1 MDGVTR
7 ERNVHTFLIV
17 RKKNSKLHAVSGRAR
32 GVLPGRLSTR
42 DEVVK
47 RLCHFHRLSV
57 KMSTATVSVLPVER
71 PSVGSESDGS
81 GSDDDA
87 GRYKVKSAVVQATSQ
102 ATRKEAKS
110 PSSSLSRT
118 PSPLPHDTLPI
129 PARRSPAHFPSSRRR
144 PHSRSPIPP
153 PHGWRRPRSPRYPR
167 DGGGRGDR
175 GGKRGRSRSPP
186 RAREAAGELEE
197 GELREQAEPQP
208 KKKKEDLDPLL
219 TRTGG
224 AYIPPAKLRM
234 MQAQIQDK
242 SSVAYQKLAWE
253 ALKKSI
259 NGLINKVNVSNIGNI
274 VQELFQENIVRG
286 RGLLVRSVIQAQAAS
301 PTFTQVYAAL
311 VAVINTKF
319 PQTGELLAKRLVIQ
333 FKKGFR
339 RNDKAVCVTASKFLA
354 HLVNQ
359 MVLHEIVA
367 LELLTL
373 LLEEPTDD
381 SVEVAVGFIKDI
393 GEKLTKITPRGMV
406 AVFETLRSVLHSKQV
421 NSRVQYMIEV
431 MFAVRKDK
439 FQDYP
444 AIPEGLDL
452 VQEDDQITHLLSLS
466 DAHDGEDLLN
476 VFQEDSDYLAN
487 EDKYKEIKAE
497 ILGEGSSGEEE
508 SSGDESD
515 DEESEEDEEGE
526 GAGAEGKIDIMDKTD
541 SKALILRR
549 TIYLTIMSS
558 LDYEECAH
566 KLLKTKEDGQE
577 PEIAMMLV
585 ECCSQERSYL
595 RFYGL
600 LGQVGPPVTPSRSVV
615 ILSPSLPLSPSFFT
629 QRFCLLS
636 QGWVEAFDGL
646 FQEQYA
652 TVHRLE
658 TNKLRNVAKFFAQ
671 LFYCD
676 ALPWTGMSCIHL
688 NEEETNSSSRIFV
701 KILFQELSEFMGLLK
716 LNERL
721 RDPILSEAFEGLLPR
736 DNPKNTRFA
745 INFFTSI
752 GLGGL
757 TDDLREHLK
766 DVQKQIMAQKQEV
779 SSSDTDSSEDSDDD
793 SESDSSEED
802 SESEEDDESSESS
815 SSGDSEEE
823 RKRRRKRREKEKE
836 EERGRGREREKRDRG
851 EERKERGKERERG
864 GEDKRDKRDKG
875 RREGGEEDGRR
886 QKRGEEEKEKDRRK
900 EHKERDRDKD
910 ERREKKR
917 HEKESGD
924 EDGGRSRRK
933 KKDQSHDGDRDQEDG
948 EKDGVSQ
955 KRKKRDHRDREK
967 GEEGRKRK
975 REGRC
980 RRGRCKR

>member
-577 PEIAMMLV
+577 
-585 ECCSQERSYL
+585 
-595 RFYGL
+595 
-600 LGQVGPPVTPSRSVV
+600 
-615 ILSPSLPLSPSFFT
+615 
-629 QRFCLLS
+629 
-636 QGWVEAFDGL
+636 
-646 FQEQYA
+646 YA

>member
-1 MDGVTR
+1 
-7 ERNVHTFLIV
+7 
-17 RKKNSKLHAVSGRAR
+17 
-32 GVLPGRLSTR
+32 
-42 DEVVK
+42 
-47 RLCHFHRLSV
+47 
-57 KMSTATVSVLPVER
+57 
-71 PSVGSESDGS
+71 
-81 GSDDDA
+81 
-87 GRYKVKSAVVQATSQ
+87 
-102 ATRKEAKS
+102 
-110 PSSSLSRT
+110 
-118 PSPLPHDTLPI
+118 
-129 PARRSPAHFPSSRRR
+129 
-144 PHSRSPIPP
+144 
-153 PHGWRRPRSPRYPR
+153 
-167 DGGGRGDR
+167 
-175 GGKRGRSRSPP
+175 
-186 RAREAAGELEE
+186 LEE
-197 GELREQAEPQP
+197 GELTEPQP

-234 MQAQIQDK
+234 MQAQIKDK
-242 SSVAYQKLAWE
+242 TSVAYQKLAWE

-286 RGLLVRSVIQAQAAS
+286 RGLLVRSVVQAQAAS
-301 PTFTQVYAAL
+301 PTFTHVYAAL

-319 PQTGELLAKRLVIQ
+319 PQTGELLAIRLVIQ

-381 SVEVAVGFIKDI
+381 SVEVAVGFLKDI
-393 GEKLTKITPRGMV
+393 GEKLTQITPRGAL

-439 FQDYP
+439 FQDHP

-452 VQEDDQITHLLSLS
+452 VQEEDQITHLLSLS
-466 DAHDGEDLLN
+466 DSHDGEDLLN

-497 ILGEGSSGEEE
+497 ILGEGSSDEEE

-526 GAGAEGKIDIMDKTD
+526 GAAAEGKMDIMDTTD

-600 LGQVGPPVTPSRSVV
+600 LGQ
-615 ILSPSLPLSPSFFT
+615 
-629 QRFCLLS
+629 RFCMLS
-636 QGWVEAFDGL
+636 QVWVGAFDGL

-701 KILFQELSEFMGLLK
+701 KILFQELAEFMGLLK

-721 RDPILSEAFEGLLPR
+721 RDP
-736 DNPKNTRFA
+736 
-745 INFFTSI
+745 
-752 GLGGL
+752 
-757 TDDLREHLK
+757 
-766 DVQKQIMAQKQEV
+766 
-779 SSSDTDSSEDSDDD
+779 
-793 SESDSSEED
+793 
-802 SESEEDDESSESS
+802 
-815 SSGDSEEE
+815 
-823 RKRRRKRREKEKE
+823 
-836 EERGRGREREKRDRG
+836 
-851 EERKERGKERERG
+851 
-864 GEDKRDKRDKG
+864 
-875 RREGGEEDGRR
+875 
-886 QKRGEEEKEKDRRK
+886 
-900 EHKERDRDKD
+900 
-910 ERREKKR
+910 
-917 HEKESGD
+917 
-924 EDGGRSRRK
+924 
-933 KKDQSHDGDRDQEDG
+933 
-948 EKDGVSQ
+948 
-955 KRKKRDHRDREK
+955 
-967 GEEGRKRK
+967 
-975 REGRC
+975 
-980 RRGRCKR
+980 